1 MKDEEIY
8 NIFDTAK
15 FLNRPP
21 RVSINQSSGAAGIAL
36 WINED
41 YGLAEEHKVDK
52 HSPVVAYVKKWVEQQ
67 YAGGRVSGIGA
78 DELHKLIHKFIT
90 EDTGNGAL

>member
-1 MKDEEIY
+1 M
-8 NIFDTAK
+8 
-15 FLNRPP
+15 
-21 RVSINQSSGAAGIAL
+21 SINQSSGAAGIAL